1 MAGNSLTDIA
11 FNYLKGNKKEVIF
24 NKLWQ
29 IVCDEMGY
37 TEALAKRKIAAFYN
51 ALMLDARFISL
62 EQNHWDLRER
72 HAEDTLQID
81 PDLLPDDEDIEYD
94 DFLDEE

>member
-11 FNYLKGNKKEVIF
+11 FNYLKENKQEIIF
-24 NKLWQ
+24 NELWA
-29 IVCDEMGY
+29 IVCEQMGY
-37 TEALAKRKIAAFYN
+37 SDALAKRKIAPFYN

-72 HAEDTLQID
+72 HQEDTLQID
-81 PDLLPDDEDIEYD
+81 PDLLPDDEDINYD
-94 DFLDEE
+94 DLISEE